1 MHIVLLKAC
10 LFNYVNVKHVKP
22 SCNFNFWCLEW
33 LMNLNYKVRL
43 EFFWKIWILKKKFR
57 KKWVK
62 KYKIWNFC
70 KYFEANLIFWNK
82 IWIWNVFS
90 FHLMYILSLWVKNY
104 NFSKTFVRNAW
115 KLLQSGNI
123 TFTPLFEKKYAT
135 RNHKWMLYR

>member
-1 MHIVLLKAC
+1 MHIALLKAC
-10 LFNYVNVKHVKP
+10 HFNYINVTHAKP

-33 LMNLNYKVRL
+33 LMDWNSKVSL
-43 EFFWKIWILKKKFR
+43 EIFWKIRILKKKFR

-70 KYFEANLIFWNK
+70 KYFEANLIFWYK

-104 NFSKTFVRNAW
+104 NFSKIVVRNTW
-115 KLLQSGNI
+115 ELLQSRDI
-123 TFTPLFEKKYAT
+123 TLTPLYEKKYET
-135 RNHKWMLYR
+135 RNDKWMICT

>member
-1 MHIVLLKAC
+1 MHIALLKAC
-10 LFNYVNVKHVKP
+10 YFNYVNVTHVKP

-33 LMNLNYKVRL
+33 LMTLNSKVSL
-43 EFFWKIWILKKKFR
+43 EIFWKIWILKKKFR

-70 KYFEANLIFWNK
+70 KYFKANFIFWYK

-104 NFSKTFVRNAW
+104 NFSKIVVRNAW
-115 KLLQSGNI
+115 ELLQSRNI
-123 TFTPLFEKKYAT
+123 TLTPLFEKKYAT
-135 RNHKWMLYR
+135 RNYKWMLYR

>member
-1 MHIVLLKAC
+1 MHIALLKAC
-10 LFNYVNVKHVKP
+10 LFNYVNVTHVKP

-33 LMNLNYKVRL
+33 LMNLNYKVSL
-43 EFFWKIWILKKKFR
+43 EIFWKIWILKKKIR

-70 KYFEANLIFWNK
+70 KYFEANLIFWYK

-104 NFSKTFVRNAW
+104 NFSKTVVRNAW
-115 KLLQSGNI
+115 ELLQSRNI

-135 RNHKWMLYR
+135 RNYKWMLYR